1 MDNQVNETPKKK
13 IGKDLDFGGIEAY
26 NLLKTNL
33 SFLLPKTDNKG
44 KIVGITSSEPQEGKS
59 FTSINLSYSLAS
71 DGYKVL
77 LIDCDMRK
85 PSVHRTLELSQTP
98 GLSNLLVSN
107 IEDPTRKGILHDNMS
122 VILSGDIPP
131 NPSNL
136 IRSEAMCNLL
146 EESRKVYDYIIVD
159 LPPVNSVSDPI
170 AISNFLDGM
179 IIVIKHAYTR
189 RKSLNEAIRQ
199 LKFAKANLLGFV
211 YNGWSSS
218 SKYYFRKKNYY
229 QYSSY
234 YTSSYDNK
242 STEDEKDNKTK

>member
-1 MDNQVNETPKKK
+1 MDKQINETPKRK

-33 SFLLPKTDNKG
+33 SFLLPKTNGRG
-44 KIVGITSSEPQEGKS
+44 KVVGITSSEPQEGKS

-85 PSVHRTLELSQTP
+85 PSIHRSLELQQAP
-98 GLSNLLVSN
+98 GLSNLLVKD
-107 IEDPTRKGILHDNMS
+107 IEEPIQKGLHDNMS
-122 VILSGDIPP
+122 VLLSGDIPP

-136 IRSEAMCNLL
+136 VRSSAMEKLL
-146 EESRKVYDYIIVD
+146 EKYSKEYDYVIVD

-170 AISNFLDGM
+170 AISSYLDGM
-179 IIVIKHAYTR
+179 VLVIKHAYTR
-189 RKSLNEAIRQ
+189 RKVLNEAIRQ
-199 LKFAKANLLGFV
+199 LKFAKANILGFV
-211 YNGWSSS
+211 YNGWTSG

-234 YTSSYDNK
+234 YSSSY
-242 STEDEKDNKTK
+242 EKNNNSSENNQ